1 MSKDADAYLQE
12 EPSKKKNKVP
22 VPSTI
27 VQRSTQEQEVNVHK
41 DKMRFVCTQNN
52 PSEALILL
60 ALDELTRKAKDC
72 QHEDA
77 YTYEEL
83 LRQASRNQGKINI
96 VTLTLNVLEGK
107 ASDLVSK
114 ILSKCLKEK
123 DCGKA

>member
-1 MSKDADAYLQE
+1 MSKDDDAYVQE
-12 EPSKKKNKVP
+12 EPYKKKNKVP

-27 VQRSTQEQEVNVHK
+27 VQRSIQEQEVHK
-41 DKMRFVCTQNN
+41 DKMRFLCTQNN

>member
-1 MSKDADAYLQE
+1 MSKDDDAYVQE
-12 EPSKKKNKVP
+12 EPYKKKNKVP

-27 VQRSTQEQEVNVHK
+27 VQRSIQEQEVHK
-41 DKMRFVCTQNN
+41 DKMRFLCTQNN

-83 LRQASRNQGKINI
+83 LRQASRNQGEINI

-107 ASDLVSK
+107 AHDLVSK

>member
-1 MSKDADAYLQE
+1 
-12 EPSKKKNKVP
+12 
-22 VPSTI
+22 
-27 VQRSTQEQEVNVHK
+27 
-41 DKMRFVCTQNN
+41 
-52 PSEALILL
+52 LL

>member
-1 MSKDADAYLQE
+1 MSKDDDAYVQE
-12 EPSKKKNKVP
+12 EPYKKKNKVP

-27 VQRSTQEQEVNVHK
+27 VQRSIQEQEVHK
-41 DKMRFVCTQNN
+41 DKMRFLCTQNN

-83 LRQASRNQGKINI
+83 LRQASRNQGEINI

-114 ILSKCLKEK
+114 MLSKCLKEK